1 MLLFRWGREGKVMS
15 FFFRFSF
22 FQKSFFCSVRRHFFF
37 FDKEED
43 EDKKEDKEEDEDK
56 KEDDF
61 QLGRIDGVLPVRVL
75 VPGTF

>member
-1 MLLFRWGREGKVMS
+1 MS
-15 FFFRFSF
+15 FFFRFSLF
-22 FQKSFFCSVRRHFFF
+22 SIVLLFSRHFF

-43 EDKKEDKEEDEDK
+43 KEEEEDK

>member
-1 MLLFRWGREGKVMS
+1 MGQRGKS
-15 FFFRFSF
+15 DELFFFRFSF
-22 FQKSFFCSVRRHFFF
+22 FQSFFCSLSRHFFF

-43 EDKKEDKEEDEDK
+43 KEEEEDK

>member
-1 MLLFRWGREGKVMS
+1 MS

-22 FQKSFFCSVRRHFFF
+22 FQSFFCSVRRHFFF
-37 FDKEED
+37 FEEEEEEEEEED
-43 EDKKEDKEEDEDK
+43 

>member
-1 MLLFRWGREGKVMS
+1 MFVLMMCEREIV
-15 FFFRFSF
+15 FFSF
-22 FQKSFFCSVRRHFFF
+22 FIFSFSFIRHFFF

-43 EDKKEDKEEDEDK
+43 KEEEEEDK

>member
-1 MLLFRWGREGKVMS
+1 MGQRGKS
-15 FFFRFSF
+15 EFFFSF
-22 FQKSFFCSVRRHFFF
+22 FIFSIVLLFSRHFFF

-43 EDKKEDKEEDEDK
+43 

>member
-1 MLLFRWGREGKVMS
+1 MGQRGKLA
-15 FFFRFSF
+15 FFFSF
-22 FQKSFFCSVRRHFFF
+22 FNFLTLFIRHFFF

-43 EDKKEDKEEDEDK
+43 KEEEENK

>member
-1 MLLFRWGREGKVMS
+1 MS
-15 FFFRFSF
+15 FFFRFSLF
-22 FQKSFFCSVRRHFFF
+22 SIVLLFSRHFFF

>member
-1 MLLFRWGREGKVMS
+1 VS
-15 FFFRFSF
+15 FFFVFHF
-22 FQKSFFCSVRRHFFF
+22 FKNRSPLFRRHFFF

-43 EDKKEDKEEDEDK
+43 KEDKEDKEEEEDK

>member
-1 MLLFRWGREGKVMS
+1 MGAEREKRV
-15 FFFRFSF
+15 FFSF
-22 FQKSFFCSVRRHFFF
+22 FNFLTLFIRHFFF

-43 EDKKEDKEEDEDK
+43 KEEDKEDKE
-56 KEDDF
+56 EDDF

>member
-1 MLLFRWGREGKVMS
+1 MS
-15 FFFRFSF
+15 FFFRFSLF
-22 FQKSFFCSVRRHFFF
+22 SIVLLFSRHFFF

-43 EDKKEDKEEDEDK
+43 KEDKEDK
-56 KEDDF
+56 EEDDF

>member
-1 MLLFRWGREGKVMS
+1 MGQRGKRE

-22 FQKSFFCSVRRHFFF
+22 FLKIVLLFRRHFF

-43 EDKKEDKEEDEDK
+43 KEDKEDKKDKEDK
-56 KEDDF
+56 EEDDF

>member
-1 MLLFRWGREGKVMS
+1 MKMCCVFDGAEREKCVFFFVFHLSKIVLLF
-15 FFFRFSF
+15 
-22 FQKSFFCSVRRHFFF
+22 RRHFFF

-43 EDKKEDKEEDEDK
+43 KEDKEDK
-56 KEDDF
+56 EEDDF

>member
-1 MLLFRWGREGKVMS
+1 MR
-15 FFFRFSF
+15 FFFVF
-22 FQKSFFCSVRRHFFF
+22 HFFNRSSVQSSLLLL
-37 FDKEED
+37 DKE
-43 EDKKEDKEEDEDK
+43 EDKEEDKEDK

>member
-1 MLLFRWGREGKVMS
+1 MS
-15 FFFRFSF
+15 FFFRFSLF
-22 FQKSFFCSVRRHFFF
+22 SIVLLFSRHFFF

-43 EDKKEDKEEDEDK
+43 KEEEEDK

>member
-1 MLLFRWGREGKVMS
+1 MCCVFDGAEREKCV
-15 FFFRFSF
+15 FFSF
-22 FQKSFFCSVRRHFFF
+22 FIFSIVLLFSRHFFF

-43 EDKKEDKEEDEDK
+43 KEEEEDK